1 MAMNELDKETV
12 IALAKNN
19 MNTTD
24 TANQLGVH
32 RNTVLNRYERI
43 KNRTGFDPR
52 NFYDL
57 HKLVNMAAGKDIV
70 EVVHGRWIHQEEDI
84 RGISDHQYVCSAC
97 GHPYWTA
104 RIPNLKYCHN
114 CGADMRGDGNEK

>member
-24 TANQLGVH
+24 TAYQLGVH

-43 KNRTGFDPR
+43 KNRTGLDPR

-57 HKLVNMAAGKDIV
+57 HKLVNVAAGKDIV
-70 EVVHGRWIHQEEDI
+70 EVAHGSWAFIAEDCC
-84 RGISDHQYVCSAC
+84 VCSVC
-97 GHPYWTA
+97 HKHSIVDYY
-104 RIPNLKYCHN
+104 YCPN
-114 CGADMRGDGNEK
+114 CGAGMRGDGNDI